1 VLVVT
6 KSYIL
11 PDGPST
17 SSVAFLQA
25 LVLVLM
31 ISSFSGALE
40 NLEREGKEE
49 YLERG
54 GEGGGERGGR
64 ENPRERLRVEG
75 GEEKDEGVRKS
86 RIIDN
91 MERLRI
97 IPGEIETGYISLPT
111 RKTYPVVLIKRER
124 YISPAILILT

>member
-1 VLVVT
+1 
-6 KSYIL
+6 
-11 PDGPST
+11 
-17 SSVAFLQA
+17 
-25 LVLVLM
+25 M

-40 NLEREGKEE
+40 NLEKEGKEE
-49 YLERG
+49 YLER

-75 GEEKDEGVRKS
+75 GGGEKKDEGVRKS

-111 RKTYPVVLIKRER
+111 RKTYPVVRIKRER
-124 YISPAILILT
+124 YIPPAILILT